1 MNLLCIADDVHK
13 CNRCQSPM
21 PLFCLFISPGNSFV
35 VNRTK
40 PDAGSEVK
48 IFNLSQD
55 PYEETDLGNEAA
67 YERIRRDMLT
77 TLRNHEKTA
86 VDPIETEDYGP
97 EGTGE
102 CDPGLNGDVF
112 QEYMV

>member
-1 MNLLCIADDVHK
+1 
-13 CNRCQSPM
+13 M

-40 PDAGSEVK
+40 PDAGSEGK

-55 PYEETDLGNEAA
+55 PYEETDLGNKAA

-77 TLRNHEKTA
+77 TQ
-86 VDPIETEDYGP
+86 IETEDYGP